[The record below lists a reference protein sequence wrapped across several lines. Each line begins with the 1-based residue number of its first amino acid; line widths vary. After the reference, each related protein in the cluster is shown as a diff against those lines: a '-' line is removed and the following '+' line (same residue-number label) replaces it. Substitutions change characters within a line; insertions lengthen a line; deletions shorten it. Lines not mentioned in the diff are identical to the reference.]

1 MESLAKALEDRYE
14 IVFFDCFGGG
24 AYRSPEDARHLPKHG
39 LIHIANSLACRGLCD
54 PILPDSDDLQTL
66 LKTFRRRLEQCVITL
81 SRVSPKKELLILLDA
96 IDNAAEHARDRQE
109 ESFPIRLL
117 ESVQHA
123 PVSGL
128 TLVASSRSH
137 RIPIKHIP
145 YHNFELRP
153 FSPKETATYLR
164 ARMPNVTDIEL
175 RVAQA
180 RSDGNPRILE
190 YLVNS
195 GRGLLDSS
203 EIDNKIELTDLIQER
218 LDRGLLEA
226 MERGYKAEDTDAFL
240 AGLAVLPPPVPL
252 DEYAEAQGMPLPC
265 D

>member
-14 IVFFDCFGGG
+14 VVLFDCFGGG

-54 PILPDSDDLQTL
+54 PILPGSDDLETL
-66 LKTFRRRLEQCVITL
+66 LKTFRRRLEQCIKTL

-96 IDNAAEHARDRQE
+96 IDNAAEHARDRHE
-109 ESFPIRLL
+109 ESFPTRLL
-117 ESVQHA
+117 ESFQHV
-123 PVSGL
+123 PVPGL

-145 YHNFELRP
+145 YLDFELRP
-153 FSPKETATYLR
+153 FSPAETATYLR
-164 ARMPNVTDIEL
+164 ARLPHVTEVEL

-190 YLVNS
+190 HLVKAAGAGCS
-195 GRGLLDSS
+195 IRQRSIIRSS
-203 EIDNKIELTDLIQER
+203 
-218 LDRGLLEA
+218 
-226 MERGYKAEDTDAFL
+226 
-240 AGLAVLPPPVPL
+240 
-252 DEYAEAQGMPLPC
+252 
-265 D
+265 